1 MTAPRSTARMLR
13 MGPSC
18 YHVLHLVPPTVAHE
32 MNYFVDEG
40 LRDDH
45 GHETYQLIPESHAP
59 FMFERDTLWQTLK
72 ERGIDLTMD
81 TKPSTIAHSRSHGKE
96 LYVIAGWR
104 NQQPFYVMGQ
114 PGIASLKDLEGKRVG
129 VIDHDDV
136 LVTMLS
142 YWLLQAD
149 VDLTSIEW
157 VTRIDTRRGPGALR
171 DGRVDAAFVDG
182 IDLPSVQ
189 EDGYTMLLDV
199 ASKYPEG
206 RPDRVIAAT
215 GQVLEEQP
223 EQVKAFIR
231 GMIRAYWFL
240 RTMPDNVQVTQAIE
254 RRLRRYSPDPDEP
267 KRLPQFGSAEH
278 AERMPFPIDGN
289 ATGFDQYLKEA
300 VALGTLPEHVEP
312 SEMLR
317 LNLARDAFEELSAQP
332 ERQPELERARQVAA
346 RFGY

>member
-1 MTAPRSTARMLR
+1 

-40 LRDDH
+40 LQDEDGR
-45 GHETYQLIPESHAP
+45 ETYQLIPESHAP

-72 ERGIDLTMD
+72 ERGIDVTMD
-81 TKPSTIAHSRSHGKE
+81 TKPSTIAHSRLHGNE

-114 PGIASLKDLEGKRVG
+114 PAIESLADLAGKRIG
-129 VIDHDDV
+129 IIDLDDV

-142 YWLLQAD
+142 YWLQEAG
-149 VDLTSIEW
+149 VDLDDVQW
-157 VTRIDTRRGPGALR
+157 VTRIDTRRGPDALR

-182 IDLPSVQ
+182 IDLPAVKA
-189 EDGYTMLLDV
+189 EGYSMLLDV

-215 GQVLEEQP
+215 GRVLEEQP
-223 EQVKAFIR
+223 EQVRALVR
-231 GMIRAYWFL
+231 AMIRAYWFL
-240 RTMPDNVQVTQAIE
+240 RTMPENVKVAQAVE

-267 KRLPQFGSAEH
+267 KRIPQFGSAEH
-278 AERMPFPIDGN
+278 AQRMPFPIDGN
-289 ATGFDQYLKEA
+289 ATGFEKYLMEA
-300 VALGTLPEHVEP
+300 VSIGTLPEYVPP
-312 SEMLR
+312 SEITR
-317 LNLARDAFEELSAQP
+317 REFAQEAFEELSARP
-332 ERQPELERARQVAA
+332 DVRPDLERVQQVVEK
-346 RFGY
+346 FGY